1 MESRRFRN
9 QISWMMFG
17 FSILV
22 IWVHSYNVEL
32 FAGTD
37 WGPDWERV
45 AEIEQ
50 FWSIGIGQIAVPGF
64 FMLSSYLFFR
74 NFQLKNLISKW
85 KKRLFSV
92 AVPYVTWNLLY
103 YFGYVIATRI
113 PVIEHVVGKKPVPI
127 QMEEVWNAILHY
139 QYAPIFWYLF
149 QLLLLFLLAP
159 VIYGLVKNKIIGF
172 IYLAALVMCLFLGL
186 DTGYPNTDALF
197 YFSCAAYAAIHWKN
211 RMETKG
217 DSDRTMAGVAL
228 MIVAV
233 YSYGMMKEPG
243 ACVLWTISYR
253 TLVPVSLWLMMSS
266 VEFPA
271 ARPWMRQSMF
281 LYAIHFILV
290 RFLNKGT
297 ALVLERYIPV
307 EVISADFRAKIACGL
322 YFMIPML
329 VVMVSYW
336 MACFLSKWMPLVWR
350 ILSGG
355 RSIEPERKTGLE
367 TNKK

>member
-1 MESRRFRN
+1 MESSRFRN

-32 FAGTD
+32 FAGAD
-37 WGPDWERV
+37 WGPGWERM

-50 FWSIGIGQIAVPGF
+50 FWSVGIGQIAVPGF

-74 NFQLKNLISKW
+74 NFEWKKLISKW

-103 YFGYVIATRI
+103 YFGYVIATRV
-113 PVIEHVVGKKPVPI
+113 PVLEHVVGKKPVPI
-127 QMEEVWNAILHY
+127 QIEEMVYAVLHY
-139 QYAPIFWYLF
+139 SYAPVFWYLF

-159 VIYGLVKNKIIGF
+159 LIFALVKNKTIGG
-172 IYLAALVMCLFLGL
+172 IYLALLVMGLFRGL
-186 DTGYPNTDALF
+186 DTGYPNLDALF
-197 YFSCAAYAAIHWKN
+197 YFSFAAYAAVHWKGWLEEKGN
-211 RMETKG
+211 KDRM
-217 DSDRTMAGVAL
+217 MAGVTVLIA
-228 MIVAV
+228 AV

-243 ACVLWTISYR
+243 ACVLWTIAYR
-253 TLVPVSLWLMMSS
+253 VLVPMSLWLMMSS
-266 VEFPA
+266 VELPA

-281 LYAIHFILV
+281 LYAVHFILV

-297 ALVLERYIPV
+297 ALILEKQISKSFDVSAANVWIAGVLYFLIPV
-307 EVISADFRAKIACGL
+307 IVVYASYRIARL
-322 YFMIPML
+322 
-329 VVMVSYW
+329 
-336 MACFLSKWMPLVWR
+336 LSKRMPFLWR

-355 RSIEPERKTGLE
+355 RSIDEKR
-367 TNKK
+367 